1 VPPQPR
7 EGPAHMAKPKKPPP
21 EPNPLVLE
29 AMRPGIDVA
38 LRFGPQVREH
48 IVYRGSREWM
58 MTAEDPREATRLERA
73 EAERLAL
80 YVAQQSPDLGRAA
93 LALSAAARYLAG
105 TACVLHKQSD
115 SREPASAP

>member
-1 VPPQPR
+1 
-7 EGPAHMAKPKKPPP
+7 MAKPKKPPP

-29 AMRPGIDVA
+29 AMRPVIDVA
-38 LRFGPQVREH
+38 LRFGPRVREH
-48 IVYRGSREWM
+48 IVYRRSREWI

-93 LALSAAARYLAG
+93 FALSAAARYLAG
-105 TACVLHKQSD
+105 TAGVLHEQSHA
-115 SREPASAP
+115 R

>member
-1 VPPQPR
+1 
-7 EGPAHMAKPKKPPP
+7 MAKPKKPPP